1 MSKYNLRMPQ
11 VNSTTLSGYVTA
23 GIDLKYTKGN
33 KPWVSF
39 RIASDHG
46 FKENKTTSFW
56 SVKAWG
62 KTAERCASE
71 LCKGAPVIITGET
84 IIEEWIG
91 KEDQAGADKRLT
103 PTILARSVNC
113 LAWLNEPEPGATE
126 DDVPF

>member
-1 MSKYNLRMPQ
+1 MSKYKLKMPQ
-11 VNSTTLSGYVTA
+11 VNSITLSGYVTA
-23 GIDLKYTKGN
+23 DIDLKYTTGN

-62 KTAERCASE
+62 KTAERCAEE
-71 LCKGAPVIITGET
+71 LCKGAPVVATGKA
-84 IIEEWIG
+84 IIEEWVSS
-91 KEDQAGADKRLT
+91 ECVAGVKKLT
-103 PTILARSVNC
+103 PTILASSVNC
-113 LAWLNEPEPGATE
+113 LAWLNEPEPDATEE